1 MIWGVVAFSY
11 NADLTAAK
19 RQAEDANNGLAGAI
33 AKLDAANKDLGDSLD
48 REKREKLAADTLR
61 QVAEG
66 RGDQVRR
73 LLYAA
78 RFQSAARL
86 WREGRLERASDV
98 MFSSGGVPFDPLAE
112 AGVEWAVLGIG
123 PVRRVEVGTEWI
135 TQAKPGSN
143 APPVRQD
150 AALHVAAAAFDPTGR
165 RLVLIDR
172 WGRLALYDADT
183 GREITS
189 LEIPAAA
196 ALTGCA
202 AVGCAAAATSG
213 LPRGDD
219 RGLYRY
225 YTALA
230 VTDRHAI
237 AAPAETGASASGD
250 LASRRLARTL
260 TPPTPPTPPTPQALT
275 RWAVSRDG
283 KRVAASLRD
292 GTGVVW
298 SIDTGEVVARLL
310 DLPAAP
316 VASARTGRC
325 WRRAGTGRRSGT

>member
-19 RQAEDANNGLAGAI
+19 RQAEAANNGLAGAI

-202 AVGCAAAATSG
+202 AVGCP
-213 LPRGDD
+213 PRRRPVS
-219 RGLYRY
+219 RGE
-225 YTALA
+225 T
-230 VTDRHAI
+230 I
-237 AAPAETGASASGD
+237 AASTG
-250 LASRRLARTL
+250 T
-260 TPPTPPTPPTPQALT
+260 TPPWPSPTGTRSPRPPKP
-275 RWAVSRDG
+275 
-283 KRVAASLRD
+283 
-292 GTGVVW
+292 
-298 SIDTGEVVARLL
+298 
-310 DLPAAP
+310 
-316 VASARTGRC
+316 GR
-325 WRRAGTGRRSGT
+325 